1 MGILSLPLG
10 KDETSGRGLDSSTGG
25 FDWTLH
31 WRKEWFSRRLITRG
45 KNRLHS
51 FPLMMLADGNLLF
64 ERMLKR

>member
-1 MGILSLPLG
+1 MLTSRKVSGELPN
-10 KDETSGRGLDSSTGG
+10 SSTGG

-31 WRKEWFSRRLITRG
+31 WRKEWFSRRLLTLG
-45 KNRLHS
+45 KKRLHS